1 MRETRIDIP
10 RILIAALRGGSGKTL
25 LSIGITAALRHIGKA
40 VAPFKKGPDYIDAG
54 WLALA
59 AGRPCFNLDTF
70 MCGDAAVCRSFF
82 SRVMLPAGAAG
93 IGIGAGTGAGIRA
106 EFGTAGIK
114 DGAAAATTA
123 AATIGAEPETAAPSA
138 AADVAVIEGNRGLY
152 DGLDADGTTSTASL
166 AKLLSTPVILC
177 LDCTKTT
184 RTMAAVVLG
193 CLHFDP
199 DVMIRGVILNQV
211 AGSRHEEILRQSIE
225 KHCGIP
231 VIGAVPKL
239 RHQHFPERHMGLV
252 PTPEHAWGMDAVAAI
267 ADVIRNSVNLAD
279 LLDIAESARGFSC
292 PDVAPDLDTGT
303 SSADASVGLMAGA
316 PGAEPAANIVSRRQ
330 SQFQGQS
337 QHQSQFLSPT
347 QTQFHDLAD
356 VSSPDPRR
364 VSRVG
369 PESFFFTRA
378 KSLRPRIGVIRDAA
392 FQFYYPEN
400 LEALEQAGADLVFFS
415 PLTETSLPDVQGLYI
430 GGGFPETHAEQLS
443 KNNALREH
451 IRRAAGCGLPIY
463 AECGGLMFLGE
474 SLVLDRTYPMTG
486 VLPMVFGFSKKPQGH
501 GYTIARVDRD
511 TPYYPAGTVLKGH
524 EFHYS
529 KVLEWKGDNRA
540 MAFAMEKGRGMLNR
554 RDGICINNVLATYTH
569 IHALGTP
576 SWAPALVHLA
586 HQIGAKLG
594 VKP

>member
-1 MRETRIDIP
+1 MHETRIDIP

-25 LSIGITAALRHIGKA
+25 LSIGITAALRHGGKA

-70 MCGDAAVCRSFF
+70 MAGDAAVCGSFI
-82 SRVMLPAGAAG
+82 SRTLSGAADL
-93 IGIGAGTGAGIRA
+93 AM
-106 EFGTAGIK
+106 
-114 DGAAAATTA
+114 
-123 AATIGAEPETAAPSA
+123 
-138 AADVAVIEGNRGLY
+138 IEGNRGLY

-211 AGSRHEEILRQSIE
+211 AGSRHEDILRQSIE
-225 KHCGIP
+225 KHCGVP

-239 RHQHFPERHMGLV
+239 RRQHFPERHMGLV

-267 ADVIRNSVNLAD
+267 ADVIRDSVNLAD
-279 LLDIAESARGFSC
+279 LLDIAESAKGFRC
-292 PDVAPDLDTGT
+292 PDV
-303 SSADASVGLMAGA
+303 SADCDAA
-316 PGAEPAANIVSRRQ
+316 PQISA
-330 SQFQGQS
+330 F
-337 QHQSQFLSPT
+337 
-347 QTQFHDLAD
+347 
-356 VSSPDPRR
+356 
-364 VSRVG
+364 
-369 PESFFFTRA
+369 
-378 KSLRPRIGVIRDAA
+378 RPRIGVIRDAA

-400 LEALEQAGADLVFFS
+400 LEALVQAGADLVFFS
-415 PLTETSLPDVQGLYI
+415 PLTETSLPDIHALYI
-430 GGGFPETHAEQLS
+430 GGGFPETHAAQLS
-443 KNNALREH
+443 ENTTLNNA
-451 IRRAAGCGLPIY
+451 IRSAAENGLPIY
-463 AECGGLMFLGE
+463 AECGGLMYLGE
-474 SLVLDRTYPMTG
+474 SLVLDRAYPMTG

-501 GYTIARVDRD
+501 GYTIARVERE
-511 TPYYPAGTVLKGH
+511 TPYYPVGTVLKGH

-529 KVLEWKGDNRA
+529 KVLEWKGDDRA
-540 MAFAMEKGRGMLNR
+540 MAFAMEKGRGMLNQ

-576 SWAPALVHLA
+576 AWAPALVRLA
-586 HQIGAKLG
+586 RLIGDSH
-594 VKP
+594 